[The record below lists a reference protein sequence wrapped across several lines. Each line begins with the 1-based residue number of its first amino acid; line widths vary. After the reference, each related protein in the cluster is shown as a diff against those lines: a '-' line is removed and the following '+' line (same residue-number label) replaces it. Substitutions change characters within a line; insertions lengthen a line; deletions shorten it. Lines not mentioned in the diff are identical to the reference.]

1 MLTANVFVNI
11 PVKSIAKAYTY
22 RVPDSL
28 PFLAAGWRVLV
39 PFGGR
44 KVEGFILE
52 TGEAAA
58 TDIQL
63 KDILGTVDDEAW
75 FTPEMIEASRW
86 MADFYLCSLAEIMRL
101 FMPGRAVS
109 RSRCAMARRKRQRE
123 ICCFR
128 RVPIGLST
136 MPCCLPVL

>member
-1 MLTANVFVNI
+1 MNI

-101 FMPGRAVS
+101 FMPG
-109 RSRCAMARRKRQRE
+109 
-123 ICCFR
+123 
-128 RVPIGLST
+128 
-136 MPCCLPVL
+136 